1 MSFVKKNKGVIIF
14 YLVLVLA
21 TLVIVQNNSK
31 NLEENK
37 GYVYLTRQIFS
48 LYLFKFQKIYY
59 NNYERRYIMNNKV
72 MSGKAAKAL
81 VIFSALFLILLG
93 VGLYKLFE
101 YQGYDK
107 KKTNNLLIIMLKIIQ
122 KQLQLSLVIIVMFI
136 PV

>member
-1 MSFVKKNKGVIIF
+1 MSFVKKNIGVIIF

-37 GYVYLTRQIFS
+37 VYVYLKRYIFY
-48 LYLFKFQKIYY
+48 LYLFKLQKIYY
-59 NNYERRYIMNNKV
+59 NNYERMYIMNNKV
-72 MSGKAAKAL
+72 ISAKAAKAL

-101 YQGYDK
+101 YQWYDK
-107 KKTNNLLIIMLKIIQ
+107 KETNK
-122 KQLQLSLVIIVMFI
+122 FI
-136 PV
+136 NYNV

>member
-1 MSFVKKNKGVIIF
+1 MSISQDRFFFISF
-14 YLVLVLA
+14 
-21 TLVIVQNNSK
+21 
-31 NLEENK
+31 
-37 GYVYLTRQIFS
+37 QIS
-48 LYLFKFQKIYY
+48 KIYY

-107 KKTNNLLIIMLKIIQ
+107 KGNK
-122 KQLQLSLVIIVMFI
+122 
-136 PV
+136 